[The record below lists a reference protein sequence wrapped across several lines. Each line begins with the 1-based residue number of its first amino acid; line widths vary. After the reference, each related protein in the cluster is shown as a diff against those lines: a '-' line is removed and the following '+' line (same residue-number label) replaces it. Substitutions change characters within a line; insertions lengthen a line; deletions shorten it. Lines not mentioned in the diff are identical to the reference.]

1 MADTPNVAPVLDA
14 TNTAIA
20 ALVDVIARGTTPDM
34 LEAQRILM
42 ERIALE
48 GDIVPS
54 RVPAPRNI
62 TEIGGY
68 LNLLEAMRAGDVE
81 SELIASALGVAGAGY
96 APAAFAEIPPLA
108 FVRVGNDRPAGPAQ
122 AAIPLAITLR
132 ADFAD
137 AFVAA
142 RDAIH
147 AQGCMLPL
155 LAPAARTLPARAP
168 GTAAAFDDLGIL
180 GRAIDVVPAAILTDP
195 DSDALALARAQGT
208 TDPFALVARELD
220 GGTLVAQAGWDAQK
234 CDATSCTIASGNR
247 RYLPLAP
254 ILAAAGWYPVTP
266 FVAPLDATHR
276 GNGGRYVNTTG
287 LVAGTT
293 QLGDELALLYTRA
306 QIAASAYAPRLAQ
319 TWNGTAFA

>member
-1 MADTPNVAPVLDA
+1 MADSPNVGPVLDA

-20 ALVDVIARGTTPDM
+20 ALIDVISRGTTPEM

-96 APAAFAEIPPLA
+96 AQAAFEVPPIA
-108 FVRVGNDRPAGPAQ
+108 FVRVTNDRPAGPAQ
-122 AAIPLAITLR
+122 AAIPIAITLR
-132 ADFAD
+132 GDFAD

-142 RDAIH
+142 RDVIH

-155 LAPAARTLPARAP
+155 LSPAARTLPPRTP
-168 GTAAAFDDLGIL
+168 GTPAAFDDLAVL
-180 GRAIDVVPAAILTDP
+180 GRAIDVVPAAILGDP
-195 DSDALALARAQGT
+195 DSDALALARAQGSA
-208 TDPFALVARELD
+208 DPFALVARELD
-220 GGTLVAQAGWDAQK
+220 GGTLVAQAAWDAQK
-234 CDATSCTIASGNR
+234 CDATSCSIASGNR
-247 RYLPLAP
+247 RYLALAP
-254 ILAAAGWYPVTP
+254 ILAAVGWYPVTP
-266 FVAPLDATHR
+266 FVAPIDATHR

-287 LVAGTT
+287 LVSGTT
-293 QLGDELALLYTRA
+293 RLGDELALLYTRA
-306 QIAASAYAPRLAQ
+306 QIGASAYAPRLAQ
-319 TWNGTAFA
+319 TWNGTAFG